1 MSASNERLKEVFE
14 WLKKEGVVRN
24 QAHFGQL
31 IGESSS
37 GNLSN
42 YLSGK
47 KAIGEE
53 VIQRFALNLEQ
64 KLPSLSSTWLRTGE
78 GEMLRG
84 EPNPGAGLPDVGRRR
99 DVWIGVDDQIHWTE
113 AVQIGDEEDLHQAQ
127 AEGVRL
133 IPEYTEAFRG
143 GTTGEPEALQTI
155 DTYWGIPGIDGEM
168 IVPIRGNSMAPKF
181 SAGCRVV
188 LRRYPF
194 NPAFPLSLQF
204 GETYAVAVRQEDGFP
219 PLHFIKNLHRHPD
232 KTKERTHY
240 IARSLNSSYE
250 DFEVS
255 VSGICFLSAVVA
267 RLEVEHLF
275 DF

>member
-1 MSASNERLKEVFE
+1 MNAGNERLKQAFE

-31 IGESSS
+31 IGEGSS

-42 YLSGK
+42 YLTGK

-53 VIQRFALNLEQ
+53 VIQRFAVNIEK
-64 KLPSLSSTWLRTGE
+64 KLPMLSATWLRTGE
-78 GEMLRG
+78 GPMLLD
-84 EPNPGAGLPDVGRRR
+84 PSAPSTLPSVGRRR

-127 AEGVRL
+127 ADGVRL
-133 IPEYTEAFRG
+133 IPEYAEAFRG

-181 SAGCRVV
+181 PAGCRVV

-240 IARSLNSSYE
+240 IARSFNSSYE